1 MPSVQRAHQEYS
13 RKDVVI
19 MSISLDGGDGSVVKK
34 YLAQHNFTIPT
45 AHDNGMRYAR
55 KIGARGVPMT
65 FIIDRKQNIIYSA
78 IGSLDYDHVEFKK
91 IMANLLID
99 NK

>member
-1 MPSVQRAHQEYS
+1 
-13 RKDVVI
+13 

-45 AHDNGMRYAR
+45 VHDNGMRYAR

-78 IGSLDYDHVEFKK
+78 IGPLNYDHVEFKK